1 VAEPTD
7 SKRKQIRQSKA
18 ASTTGEY
25 LLLKSSDFSLLLR
38 TRHRFIRKRKKNMFL
53 PVK

>member
-1 VAEPTD
+1 VAEPID
-7 SKRKQIRQSKA
+7 SRGKQIRQSKA
-18 ASTTGEY
+18 ASITGEY

-38 TRHRFIRKRKKNMFL
+38 TRHRFTRKRKKNLFL